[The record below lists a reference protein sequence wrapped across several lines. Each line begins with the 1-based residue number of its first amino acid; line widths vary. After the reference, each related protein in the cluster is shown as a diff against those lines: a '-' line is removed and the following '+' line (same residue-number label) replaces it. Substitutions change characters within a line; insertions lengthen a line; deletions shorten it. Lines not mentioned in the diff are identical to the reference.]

1 MIKVNE
7 IIIVEG
13 KYDEIALKQVCDA
26 VVIQTGGFRIFKDPE
41 LRSWIRSVAKQR
53 GIIILTDSDG
63 AGFKIRNYI
72 SGFVDKKYI
81 KNAYIPNLKGK
92 EKRKERPSAE
102 GFLGVEGV
110 SSEILISALK
120 KAGANTA
127 VSEEKRIE
135 ITKTDLYLN
144 GLCGGENSSE
154 KRRKLLKTLGLPLR
168 LSNTKL
174 VEALNLSVTKSEY
187 ENLVKEL

>member
-72 SGFVDKKYI
+72 SGFVGKKYI

-135 ITKTDLYLN
+135 ITKTDLYLS

-154 KRRKLLKTLGLPLR
+154 KKRKLLKTLGLPLR